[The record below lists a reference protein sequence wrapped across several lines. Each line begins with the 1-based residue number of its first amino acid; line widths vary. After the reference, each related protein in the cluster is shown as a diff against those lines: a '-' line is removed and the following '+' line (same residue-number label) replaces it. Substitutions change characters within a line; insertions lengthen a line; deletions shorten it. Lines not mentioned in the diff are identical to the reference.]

1 MDDIGAI
8 QLAVKVDYKQLTGLI
23 KTTDQTKR
31 AVSVLAKDFARTG
44 NLSKYMTGIN
54 HIDAANRKLGNSSSM
69 TRTQIMR
76 FGKKV
81 EQQTRFTDSLTA
93 ATRRLNAAQITS
105 NKAMGN
111 TRNKMN
117 GSNMAIQQLGY
128 QFGDFAVQVQ
138 GGTSAFVAFSQQ
150 GSQLAGI
157 LPMIAGPLGLS
168 MGAAV
173 GLSAALGILIPI
185 GSAIGRMFMET
196 SGAGKSLKDTVGD
209 LSSSFDTYIDSVSK
223 ANTSTEDLLKTY
235 GRITPEILELEER
248 LQALQLRQV
257 ALDAQ
262 ATAKAISNFNFG
274 GALMGGELAD
284 IKATFDTTIDGAR
297 MLEAA
302 ILAVGQ
308 AEGPEDTLLA
318 IQALSAEALRASG
331 GIDKLTAE
339 QIKFLQQV
347 TASEQEFQRLVNIIG
362 IAEKSISS
370 SSDQVD
376 KLQARLE
383 QLGKMRSWTRSMSK
397 GYKVLQDSAKEAR
410 KINKELRDSTSLQL
424 RKNQLVD
431 AELKYG
437 KDSNVYKN
445 ELVKLEKFQ
454 LEVEQ
459 KITKEKYLALGVDE
473 ASIDLMHLQ
482 QTEAL
487 KLLQIRRDIANTPL
501 TYSMMEGSDAAQRLG
516 KYGGRGTTSDKDP
529 TMGGVSIYKEPEQT
543 QEQKDAEA
551 LGKYIDQ
558 LKHQKSVT
566 TELVGIFGSERDI
579 KQKILDVQN
588 KYKDVIDD
596 NQVKEITRVLQLTD
610 AETKRH
616 DALEKAKQEQE
627 ALGASIEASMEKAF
641 MSMVDGT
648 TSVKDAF
655 KSMASEIIKE
665 LYRVLVVKKMVAAI
679 SSVLPFADGGVIS
692 SGSQVQA
699 YANGGVVSSPT
710 TFGMS
715 GGKTGL
721 MGEAGPEAIMPLKR
735 GANGKLGVQME
746 GGGATTVVQNF
757 NFSANGDDSVKRI
770 IAQAAPKIA
779 EMTKSQIVNDR
790 KRGGSMKA
798 AFG

>member
-1 MDDIGAI
+1 MDDLRFVIGVDDRDLIRSQKEQKKFENNIISIEQALRKGEI
-8 QLAVKVDYKQLTGLI
+8 TYSKYTSELNKQASSLAKLGGTYKQANSEVRTYSASLKKLTD
-23 KTTDQTKR
+23 DQLRLTK
-31 AVSVLAKDFARTG
+31 
-44 NLSKYMTGIN
+44 
-54 HIDAANRKLGNSSSM
+54 
-69 TRTQIMR
+69 
-76 FGKKV
+76 
-81 EQQTRFTDSLTA
+81 
-93 ATRRLNAAQITS
+93 AQMAS
-105 NKAMGN
+105 GKAMGN

-223 ANTSTEDLLKTY
+223 ANSSTEDLLKTY
-235 GRITPEILELEER
+235 GRITPEILDLEER

-318 IQALSAEALRASG
+318 IQALSAEAIRASG

-362 IAEKSISS
+362 IAENSLSNVVKKLEDIQASFKNLPKFELFTDMTGVNSS
-370 SSDQVD
+370 
-376 KLQARLE
+376 L
-383 QLGKMRSWTRSMSK
+383 RSMSK
-397 GYKVLQDSAKEAR
+397 GYKIAQDTAKELA
-410 KINKELRDSTSLQL
+410 KMNKELDISNQIQTK
-424 RKNQLVD
+424 KNQLL
-431 AELKYG
+431 AIEIKYG
-437 KDSNVYKN
+437 KESTTYKYTQK
-445 ELVKLEKFQ
+445 ELSDLELQ
-454 LEVEQ
+454 ISQDIL
-459 KITKEKYLALGVDE
+459 KEKLTAQGLSQDAIALA
-473 ASIDLMHLQ
+473 M
-482 QTEAL
+482 AL
-487 KLLQIRRDIANTPL
+487 NAQEHELLERRKKISQIS
-501 TYSMMEGSDAAQRLG
+501 YGMMEGSDAAQRLG

-551 LGKYIDQ
+551 LGKYIDE
-558 LKHQKSVT
+558 LNHQKSVA

-588 KYKDVIDD
+588 KYKDVITGD
-596 NQVKEITRVLQLTD
+596 QEEEIERVLRLTD

-616 DALEKAKQEQE
+616 DALQKAKQEQE

-648 TSVKDAF
+648 ASVKDAF

-665 LYRVLVVKKMVAAI
+665 LYRVLVVKKMVASI
-679 SSVLPFADGGVIS
+679 STAFGFADGGVIS

-699 YANGGVVSSPT
+699 YADGGVVSSPT

-779 EMTKSQIVNDR
+779 QMTKSEIINDR